1 MAAMGKTKLTSR
13 NMITNL
19 REKLLQAIEQ
29 APDPVL
35 EEALH
40 YLEHLTERHIEATE
54 LQEALDDLQSI
65 REEIQREDTIPLAQ
79 LKAEL
84 GLL

>member
-1 MAAMGKTKLTSR
+1 MT
-13 NMITNL
+13 INL
-19 REKLLQAIEQ
+19 KEKLLQAIEQ

-40 YLEHLTERHIEATE
+40 YLEYLTERHIEAME
-54 LQEALDDLQSI
+54 LQEDLDDLRSI
-65 REEIQREDTIPLAQ
+65 REEIQREGTIPLAQ

-84 GLL
+84 GLPWSMR